1 MNNVDAIINMSIAI
15 NSNNRIVEQSTDEQR
30 WRKRTIMNNDNDK
43 EGTQVVL
50 SFFMSGI
57 L

>member
-1 MNNVDAIINMSIAI
+1 MNNVDTIINMSIAI

-30 WRKRTIMNNDNDK
+30 RRKRTIMNNDNDK